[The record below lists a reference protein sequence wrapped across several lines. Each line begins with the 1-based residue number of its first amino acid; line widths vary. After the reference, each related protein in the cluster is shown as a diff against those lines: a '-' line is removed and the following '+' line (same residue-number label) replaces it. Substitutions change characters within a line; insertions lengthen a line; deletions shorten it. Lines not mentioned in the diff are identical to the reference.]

1 MSDDLNARKE
11 DLKKNIKN
19 LVQLIDEK
27 FDTSQSIRIYDNLT
41 RTIKEEFEKL
51 SQPKTNCKS
60 CGEPLDPWEKEI
72 CGPCKIADDRYSE
85 EED

>member
-1 MSDDLNARKE
+1 MSEDLNAKKE
-11 DLKKNIKN
+11 GLRKNIEN
-19 LVQLIDEK
+19 LMQLIDEK
-27 FDTSQSIRIYDNLT
+27 FDSPQSIRIYDNLS

-51 SQPKTNCKS
+51 SQPKTHCKS
-60 CGEPLDPWEKEI
+60 CGELLDPWEKEI